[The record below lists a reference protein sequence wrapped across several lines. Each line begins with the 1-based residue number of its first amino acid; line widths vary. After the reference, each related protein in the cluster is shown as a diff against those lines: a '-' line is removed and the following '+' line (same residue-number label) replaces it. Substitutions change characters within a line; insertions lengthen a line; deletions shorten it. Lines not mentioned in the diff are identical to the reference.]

1 MFKNRNDAGEK
12 LAERLQQYKNANAI
26 VLALPRGGVVVG
38 YEVARL
44 LGLPLDIVVAR
55 KIGHPQN
62 PEYAICATDEK
73 GTLLCDEAEA
83 RLVDQDWLKE
93 EIERQRKEAGRRI
106 KVYRSGKKPFSIT
119 NKVAIIIDDGI
130 ATGLTMRLA
139 IKVVRK
145 QKPDRIIIAV
155 PVAPSDI
162 VRELRREADEIIT
175 LEPTEDFMGA
185 VGAHYQEFEQ
195 VEDDTVIR
203 LLQS

>member
-1 MFKNRNDAGEK
+1 MFKNRSDAGEK
-12 LAERLQQYKNANAI
+12 LAERLRQYKNSNAI

-44 LGLPLDIVVAR
+44 LDLPFDIVVAR

-73 GTLLCDEAEA
+73 GTLLCDETEA

-93 EIERQRKEAGRRI
+93 EIERQRKEAERRI
-106 KVYRSGKKPFSIT
+106 KVYRGEKKPFQIT

-139 IKVVRK
+139 IKAVRK
-145 QKPDRIIIAV
+145 QKPDRIIVAV
-155 PVAPSDI
+155 PVAPPYI
-162 VRELRREADEIIT
+162 VRELKQEVDDIIV
-175 LEPTEDFMGA
+175 LEPPEDFRGA

-195 VEDDTVIR
+195 VKDDTVIR